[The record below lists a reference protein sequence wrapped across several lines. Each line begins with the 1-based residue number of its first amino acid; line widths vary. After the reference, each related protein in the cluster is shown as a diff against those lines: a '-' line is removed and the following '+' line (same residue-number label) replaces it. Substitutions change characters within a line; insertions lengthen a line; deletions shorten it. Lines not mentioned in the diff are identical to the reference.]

1 MNNKNISENE
11 YNKIEFLKEDY
22 LNVEIPEELSRIVSR
37 TIELRSK
44 RKRIMGQKIKIHN
57 REGQFQ

>member
-37 TIELRSK
+37 TIELSE
-44 RKRIMGQKIKIHN
+44 IKKETYN
-57 REGQFQ
+57 GTL